1 MSHTSH
7 PRRLPTG
14 RPRRRVLA
22 GCVLTALAGLA
33 ACSGGEDTAATT
45 LAAPAPT
52 TRAAGTTTT
61 TAAPTTTKPSTT
73 VPTSTTTTSS
83 PATTTTSSTSTTTT
97 TTIPP
102 VPRQPL
108 TGVPLASEADI
119 LPRPALVVKIDN
131 ASPARNR
138 HNGLAVADIVFEEI
152 VEGDITRFAAVF
164 HSRDSD
170 PVGPIRSGRSQD
182 VDLLTAL
189 NRPLFAWSGGNP
201 TVERAIANSTF
212 VDLNPDHTPAY
223 YRGPGSAPHNLYSG
237 TPRLW
242 QEVPFGHPGPPAQQ
256 FAYLDDG
263 ETFTGDPVAGVDAR
277 VGGLDVSWDWSA
289 ENAAFMRSQAGRPH
303 LDQQHGPIGAAN
315 VILMVVEYFPD
326 PAETRSPMALT
337 LGNGPAYIFSDGKV
351 IEARWGRY
359 EPDQPI
365 RLQATGTGEV
375 IPINPG
381 NTWVELMR
389 AGENPNG
396 DINWPTAEFTIRYA
410 G

>member
-1 MSHTSH
+1 MSHFS
-7 PRRLPTG
+7 RFPTG
-14 RPRRRVLA
+14 RRPRRRLLA
-22 GCVLTALAGLA
+22 GCALATLLAVA
-33 ACSGGEDTAATT
+33 ACSGGDDTTGTPTAT
-45 LAAPAPT
+45 AAPT
-52 TRAAGTTTT
+52 TEAGTTTT
-61 TAAPTTTKPSTT
+61 TEATTTTT
-73 VPTSTTTTSS
+73 TEATTTTTAASTTTTA
-83 PATTTTSSTSTTTT
+83 ATTTTSSTSTTTT

-131 ASPARNR
+131 VGSARTR

-152 VEGDITRFAAVF
+152 VEGNQTRFAAVF

-182 VDLLTAL
+182 VDLLTSL

-242 QEVPFGHPGPPAQQ
+242 QEVPFGHPGPPPQQ
-256 FAYLDDG
+256 FDYLAEG

-277 VGGLDVSWDWSA
+277 VGGLDVSWDWSP
-289 ENAAFMRSQAGRPH
+289 ENAAFMRSQGGRQH
-303 LDQQHGPIGAAN
+303 VDQQHGPIGAAN
-315 VILMVVEYFPD
+315 VVLMVVEYFPD

-351 IEARWGRY
+351 IEARWSRLA
-359 EPDQPI
+359 PTDPI
-365 RLQATGTGEV
+365 RLQATGTGEI

-389 AGENPNG
+389 AGENPSG

>member
-1 MSHTSH
+1 MPHAH
-7 PRRLPTG
+7 RIAHARR
-14 RPRRRVLA
+14 A
-22 GCVLTALAGLA
+22 ALAFVALALVA
-33 ACSGGEDTAATT
+33 ACSGGDDTAATT
-45 LAAPAPT
+45 VATPPPTTAATTTSSTTTTTTVAATTTSTAAPT
-52 TRAAGTTTT
+52 TPAPT
-61 TAAPTTTKPSTT
+61 TAAPTTVPPTT
-73 VPTSTTTTSS
+73 AP
-83 PATTTTSSTSTTTT
+83 P

-108 TGVPLASEADI
+108 TGVPLASAEEI

-131 ASPARNR
+131 APPARSR

-152 VEGDITRFAAVF
+152 VEGNITRFAAVF

-182 VDLLTAL
+182 VDLLTSL
-189 NRPLFAWSGGNP
+189 NRPLFGWSGGNP
-201 TVERAIANSTF
+201 AVERAIANSTF
-212 VDLNPDHTPAY
+212 VDLNPSHTHAY
-223 YRGPGSAPHNLYSG
+223 YRGAGSAPHNLYSS
-237 TPRLW
+237 TQRLW
-242 QEVPFGHPGPPAQQ
+242 QEVPFGHPGTPPQQ
-256 FAYLDDG
+256 FDYLGDG

-277 VGGLDVSWDWSA
+277 VGGLQVSWDWSA
-289 ENAAFMRSQAGRPH
+289 ENAAFMRSQAGRQH
-303 LDQQHGPIGAAN
+303 VDQQHGPIGAAN

-326 PAETRSPMALT
+326 PANTPSPMALT

-351 IEARWGRY
+351 IEARWSRF
-359 EPDQPI
+359 EPTEPI
-365 RLQATGTGEV
+365 RLQATGTGEI

>member
-1 MSHTSH
+1 MSLTTD
-7 PRRLPTG
+7 PRRSRTG
-14 RPRRRVLA
+14 RRAFAGGATAVL
-22 GCVLTALAGLA
+22 LGLA
-33 ACSGGEDTAATT
+33 ACSGGDDTAATT
-45 LAAPAPT
+45 VAAPAPIPT
-52 TRAAGTTTT
+52 TAAATTTIAPTTTDTASTTT
-61 TAAPTTTKPSTT
+61 TAA
-73 VPTSTTTTSS
+73 STTTTAAS
-83 PATTTTSSTSTTTT
+83 TTTSSTSTTTT

-152 VEGDITRFAAVF
+152 VEGNITRFAAVF

-182 VDLLTAL
+182 VDLLTSL

-201 TVERAIANSTF
+201 TVERAIGTSTF

-242 QEVPFGHPGPPAQQ
+242 QEVPFGHPGPPPQQ
-256 FAYLDDG
+256 FTYLAEG
-263 ETFTGDPVAGVDAR
+263 ESFVGDPVAGVDAR

-289 ENAAFMRSQAGRPH
+289 ENAAFMRSQAGRLH
-303 LDQQHGPIGAAN
+303 VDQQHGPIGAAN

-351 IEARWGRY
+351 IEARWSRLA
-359 EPDQPI
+359 PTDPI
-365 RLQATGTGEV
+365 RLQATGTGEI